1 MYIASSFLVEDSIY
15 SLLLTIFSILFVES
29 MTKIDEPEYFTTYSE
44 SVGKHLRNILPYNT
58 TDMTLKY
65 RDDVNKAKG
74 TNVSAS
80 FRRVYQDYLDLTL
93 VSHKLMEL
101 LHCNT
106 IKVWIHPKIKNPSLL
121 IHWEST

>member
-1 MYIASSFLVEDSIY
+1 
-15 SLLLTIFSILFVES
+15 

-58 TDMTLKY
+58 TDMTSKY

-80 FRRVYQDYLDLTL
+80 FRRVYQGYLDLTL

>member
-1 MYIASSFLVEDSIY
+1 MAHYFFL
-15 SLLLTIFSILFVES
+15 FLFVES

-44 SVGKHLRNILPYNT
+44 SVREQLRNILPYNT
-58 TDMTLKY
+58 MDMTSKY
-65 RDDVNKAKG
+65 RDDVNKSKG
-74 TNVSAS
+74 TNVAAS
-80 FRRVYQDYLDLTL
+80 FRRVYQGYLDLTL

-106 IKVWIHPKIKNPSLL
+106 IKVWIHPKTQNPSLL